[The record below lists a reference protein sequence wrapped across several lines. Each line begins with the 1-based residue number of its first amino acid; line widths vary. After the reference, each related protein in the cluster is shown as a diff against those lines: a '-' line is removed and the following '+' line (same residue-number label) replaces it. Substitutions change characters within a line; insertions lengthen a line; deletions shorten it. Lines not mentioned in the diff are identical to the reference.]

1 VRANA
6 AATAADGSIHGKLP
20 TAVTVPAHIGAGA
33 ASVSDLG
40 VEPARPSPVAPNP
53 RMRAWFFFWP
63 TLGKSVG
70 VPSQAV
76 LTAARVTWFG
86 QFATLW
92 WLLDDAGASDATLAV
107 VAIGIC
113 GGIVASLVPSTV
125 SLTVWRTLA
134 PLPLV
139 AAIGAWMAG
148 ASPLPGLAAVVAALV
163 AMAAV
168 MTAEVGEHFVQGS
181 AYGDERRFPLK
192 PPVALVAGPLP
203 LAWAVAAL
211 PVPIG
216 LVLAAESSPWW
227 LGLAAVGAPL
237 ALVAGRAL
245 HRLSRRFLVFVPAGF
260 VVHDHVV
267 LAESLMVPTSQL
279 SAIGLALAD
288 TSALDLTGVS
298 LGRAIEM
305 RFRSP
310 QPVARAAVGRGTRPE
325 GVVSDAVLLG
335 PTRPGAMIAEARRR
349 SLPVG

>member
-92 WLLDDAGASDATLAV
+92 WLLDDAGARDATLAV

-203 LAWAVAAL
+203 LAWALAAL
-211 PVPIG
+211 PVPLG
-216 LVLAAESSPWW
+216 LVLAAEIDPWW
-227 LGLAAVGAPL
+227 LGLGAFGVPVAVF
-237 ALVAGRAL
+237 AGRAL
-245 HRLSRRFLVFVPAGF
+245 HRLSRRFVVFVPAGV
-260 VVHDHVV
+260 VVHDHVT
-267 LAESLMVPTSQL
+267 LAESVMVSTGQV
-279 SAIGLALAD
+279 AGVGLALAD
-288 TSALDLTGVS
+288 TTALDLTGVA
-298 LGRAIEM
+298 LGRAIEL

-310 QPVARAAVGRGTRPE
+310 QPVARVASRRRARAE
-325 GVVSDAVLLG
+325 GVVTDAVLVG
-335 PTRPGAMIAEARRR
+335 PTRPGAVLTEAQRRAM
-349 SLPVG
+349 PVG

>member
-1 VRANA
+1 
-6 AATAADGSIHGKLP
+6 
-20 TAVTVPAHIGAGA
+20 
-33 ASVSDLG
+33 
-40 VEPARPSPVAPNP
+40 
-53 RMRAWFFFWP
+53 
-63 TLGKSVG
+63 
-70 VPSQAV
+70 
-76 LTAARVTWFG
+76 
-86 QFATLW
+86 
-92 WLLDDAGASDATLAV
+92 
-107 VAIGIC
+107 
-113 GGIVASLVPSTV
+113 
-125 SLTVWRTLA
+125 
-134 PLPLV
+134 
-139 AAIGAWMAG
+139 
-148 ASPLPGLAAVVAALV
+148 V

-192 PPVALVAGPLP
+192 PPVGLLAGPVP